1 MEYKGISQKL
11 YDFFSKKYPLQHYN
25 LSISDLETITSSYLK
40 YNRLND
46 TSIQNLIKIIESKI
60 LSSSKLSNIT
70 NFTNLSHI
78 NPKPQSKISSIDS
91 PLPPPIVQ
99 TKSKQTEPQITS
111 YQDIIRQIQPNAQPQ
126 IPPFQQESTKITSQI
141 LQMQS
146 QQMQPQQI
154 QSQQEMQKLPP
165 PINTSVKQNN
175 KNFEKQNTISSDI
188 NNNMNNNMNNDIK
201 NHTDLDLDLD
211 LDLDKQITFDL
222 SSFTFENSLDNIQQE
237 SQEPL
242 QIINQNQNNNHNN
255 HNNNNHQQQLYN
267 KSKPQTFKNT
277 KLNQPSMNKPVFQ
290 QINTRRPIILI
301 IDSKERNIELY
312 NNPSFFVIQLLSNN
326 EKSKGSI
333 NGNWNE
339 IKSAS
344 ISNFV
349 ILDTDENHPYLIL
362 KIKELGENTFSSS
375 NNTLASAFAIL
386 TSYTVHGKYRYYNS
400 DNIIHN
406 FDEPINLNQLTIE
419 LLTPDG
425 SHYNFGDDNK
435 LAKHTIL
442 KFELKIN
449 Y

>member
-11 YDFFSKKYPLQHYN
+11 YDFFSKKYPLQNYN
-25 LSISDLETITSSYLK
+25 LSIFDLEKIISSYLK

-60 LSSSKLSNIT
+60 LSSAKLSNIT

-78 NPKPQSKISSIDS
+78 NPKPQSNIPSIDS

-111 YQDIIRQIQPNAQPQ
+111 YKDIIRQIQPNTQPQ
-126 IPPFQQESTKITSQI
+126 IQSIQNYKQE
-141 LQMQS
+141 
-146 QQMQPQQI
+146 QQI
-154 QSQQEMQKLPP
+154 PKLPP

-175 KNFEKQNTISSDI
+175 TNFEKQNTISSDI
-188 NNNMNNNMNNDIK
+188 K
-201 NHTDLDLDLD
+201 NQTDLDLD

-222 SSFTFENSLDNIQQE
+222 SSFTFENSLDDIQQE
-237 SQEPL
+237 IQEPL
-242 QIINQNQNNNHNN
+242 QITNQK
-255 HNNNNHQQQLYN
+255 QQQLYN

-277 KLNQPSMNKPVFQ
+277 KLSNQSMNKPVCQ
-290 QINTRRPIILI
+290 QINSKRPIILI

-326 EKSKGSI
+326 DKSKGSI
-333 NGNWNE
+333 SGNWNE

-386 TSYTVHGKYRYYNS
+386 TSYTVHGTYRYYNS

-442 KFELKIN
+442 KFELKFN